1 MKILSLFDGISCGM
15 QALKNLNIPIEKY
28 YASEID
34 KYAIEVSR
42 KNHPEIIQLGD
53 IENWKE
59 WDIEWDEIDMV
70 IGGSPCFEKGTKVI
84 CKNGYKNIEDIVVGD
99 EVLTHKNRFKRVVRI
114 GNKQATTVTLK
125 AQGITDTQV
134 TLNHP
139 YYVRKVERKNGVVDI
154 SEPSWVK
161 VKDLEKGHYIGIPIN
176 QLEENIL
183 NLTESDSY
191 ILGRYT
197 ADGHTAKYHRSGE
210 RSDERVYNLI
220 LSIGDKKT
228 HNFDLNKDK
237 LPHFTK
243 LKHGQSVY
251 RYNFHNKRLVELA
264 ENECKCGALNKTI
277 SNNILNL
284 PQHLSKIFLDS
295 YMEGDGCFTKG
306 HYKCTTSSLELALS
320 LSRLITKV
328 YGCYCNVNKT
338 KVEPTKTIEGRVV
351 NQHDYYNVIFHKEK
365 KEKSKPFIIDDIVW
379 LPFKGISNEQNDRT
393 VYNIEVEE
401 DHSYTANNAIVHNC
415 QGFTF
420 AGKRLNFD
428 DHRSKLYFTFYEILS
443 YLKVKNPSILFLLEN
458 VKMESKCKKAIDE
471 MLGVEG
477 VLINSNLFS
486 AQNRQ
491 RYYWTNIPIAELP
504 TDSPIVLKDIL
515 KTEDND
521 NSRLPVS
528 KIHLNAWL
536 KNYKWKSDDVNGKSK
551 PLLASYYK
559 QPPHCPYV
567 QYRDIQ
573 ENENELKESVYR
585 RLSPIECERLQTLPD
600 NYTLVTNEKGNE
612 NSFMQRYKMLGNG
625 WTVAVISHIFSS
637 LENTI

>member
-15 QALKNLNIPIEKY
+15 QALKSLNIPIEKY

-70 IGGSPCFEKGTKVI
+70 IGGSP
-84 CKNGYKNIEDIVVGD
+84 
-99 EVLTHKNRFKRVVRI
+99 
-114 GNKQATTVTLK
+114 
-125 AQGITDTQV
+125 
-134 TLNHP
+134 
-139 YYVRKVERKNGVVDI
+139 
-154 SEPSWVK
+154 
-161 VKDLEKGHYIGIPIN
+161 
-176 QLEENIL
+176 
-183 NLTESDSY
+183 
-191 ILGRYT
+191 
-197 ADGHTAKYHRSGE
+197 
-210 RSDERVYNLI
+210 
-220 LSIGDKKT
+220 
-228 HNFDLNKDK
+228 
-237 LPHFTK
+237 
-243 LKHGQSVY
+243 
-251 RYNFHNKRLVELA
+251 
-264 ENECKCGALNKTI
+264 
-277 SNNILNL
+277 
-284 PQHLSKIFLDS
+284 
-295 YMEGDGCFTKG
+295 
-306 HYKCTTSSLELALS
+306 
-320 LSRLITKV
+320 
-328 YGCYCNVNKT
+328 
-338 KVEPTKTIEGRVV
+338 
-351 NQHDYYNVIFHKEK
+351 
-365 KEKSKPFIIDDIVW
+365 
-379 LPFKGISNEQNDRT
+379 
-393 VYNIEVEE
+393 
-401 DHSYTANNAIVHNC
+401 C

-573 ENENELKESVYR
+573 ENENELKESIYR

-637 LENTI
+637 LENTN